1 MNWDAQTEIN
11 QWGRDL
17 TRLPQLL
24 QDAAKQTNDKSA
36 NDMARR
42 LKRNVPTGPDTPHL
56 KDTIKIVD
64 GDASKFEKIVSIG
77 DSSTP
82 YTWALE
88 FGHNAGGNGGTH
100 VPPVKFFGPVV
111 RIIRKKHR
119 SAMRRAI
126 RKALKVV
133 FP

>member
-17 TRLPQLL
+17 LRLPQLA
-24 QDAAKQTNDKSA
+24 QDAAKQVNEKSA

-77 DSSTP
+77 DASTP
-82 YTWALE
+82 YTWAVE
-88 FGHNAGGNGGTH
+88 FGHNASGNGGTH
-100 VPPVKFFGPVV
+100 VPPVKFFSPVV
-111 RIIRKKHR
+111 RIIRKKHGA
-119 SAMRRAI
+119 AMRRAI